1 VRAEIPR
8 AAAGGSPSK
17 GAPRSVPS
25 LDARTALRSAVAISV
40 LFVLALA
47 YPVHQHVV
55 GVFSDFYVR
64 FAPDADRLASGEFP
78 SNTYNPPGYP
88 TLLVL
93 ASPLTGD
100 HFTSGKW
107 LSLLA
112 AGLTGVLAFVL
123 FRRLFGPG
131 PALLAVP
138 IILSST
144 PFVSYAITAMSDVPF
159 VCLCLLAMIVIT
171 AQPQPRRLPWV
182 ILSGVL
188 CGAVYLMRYNALF
201 LLVPGLA
208 GAVWG
213 ERTWPARV
221 KLAAAY
227 LGAFLVTAAPWLWA
241 NHVHHG
247 SPFYSTNYEDVA
259 RAFRLSRRGEPFRSL
274 ADVVLHD
281 PARFAWGYVSNLG
294 PIVYRTFGAGLALL
308 PWGPLAALGIGLS
321 LARHR
326 RRPVLLVLLAA
337 ISFILLM
344 TLTHWERR
352 YFFFILACYSG
363 FAAFAIFEIGEWIG
377 RRFGSPAAARA
388 VMAVL
393 ILWILVPSTYRI
405 WREADKTLARQPV
418 ELLPAARVLERVA
431 APEATV
437 MSVRAQIATLSRR
450 RWRAMPGADS
460 IEDLENRLRE
470 QPPDYLVYD
479 RWARRFIPQLRA
491 LADPAGSPPWL
502 RAVYASPLIVVYRVE
517 LEPAR

>member
-1 VRAEIPR
+1 M
-8 AAAGGSPSK
+8 
-17 GAPRSVPS
+17 PS
-25 LDARTALRSAVAISV
+25 LDARTALGIAVAISV

-55 GVFSDFYVR
+55 GASSDFYAR
-64 FAPDADRLASGEFP
+64 FSPDADRLASGEFP
-78 SNTYNPPGYP
+78 RNTYNPPGYP
-88 TLLVL
+88 ALLVL
-93 ASPLTGD
+93 AAALTGD

-107 LSLLA
+107 LSLLT

-144 PFVSYAITAMSDVPF
+144 VFVSYAITAMSDVPF
-159 VCLCLLAMIVIT
+159 VCLCLLTMIVVT
-171 AQPQPRRLPWV
+171 AEPPRRLPWV

-188 CGAVYLMRYNALF
+188 CGAAYLMRYNAVF

-213 ERTWPARV
+213 ERTWPVRA

-227 LGAFLVTAAPWLWA
+227 LGAVLVTVAPWLWA

-274 ADVVLHD
+274 ADVVRHD
-281 PARFAWGYVSNLG
+281 PAGFAWGYVSNLG

-326 RRPVLLVLLAA
+326 RRPVLLVLLAGLT
-337 ISFILLM
+337 FIVLM
-344 TLTHWERR
+344 TLTHWEKR

-363 FAAFAIFEIGEWIG
+363 FAALAIFEIGEWIA
-377 RRFGSPAAARA
+377 RRFGSPAKARA
-388 VMAVL
+388 VMAIL
-393 ILWILVPSTYRI
+393 SLWILVPSTYLI
-405 WREADKTLARQPV
+405 WREADETLARQPV
-418 ELLPAARVLERVA
+418 ELLPASRVLQRVA

-437 MSVRAQIATLSRR
+437 MSVRAQIATMSRR
-450 RWRAMPGADS
+450 RWRAMPGVDS
-460 IEDLENRLRE
+460 IDDLKDRIRE
-470 QPPDYLVYD
+470 QPPDYIVYD
-479 RWARRFIPQLRA
+479 RWTRRFIPQLKA

-517 LEPAR
+517 LEPGR